1 MNAYDVFKEITTFI
15 DQVLKENPD
24 QVDKYKKGKEQLL
37 EFFCR
42 PGHEKTRGKA
52 NPKMVN
58 AILK

>member
-1 MNAYDVFKEITTFI
+1 MNAYDVFKVITTFI

-24 QVDKYKKGKEQLL
+24 QVDKYKKRQKAAVGI
-37 EFFCR
+37 FCR
-42 PGHEKTRGKA
+42 PGHEKPRGKA